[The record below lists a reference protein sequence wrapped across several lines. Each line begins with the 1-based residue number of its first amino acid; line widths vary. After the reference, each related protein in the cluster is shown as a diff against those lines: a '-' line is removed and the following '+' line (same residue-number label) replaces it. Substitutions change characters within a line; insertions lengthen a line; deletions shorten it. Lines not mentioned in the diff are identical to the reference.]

1 MIFVSQSRSWEWFVY
16 DEFYAELK
24 TREWK
29 IDPQRTS
36 YMIKELFR
44 SESKDQKA
52 LFNKPKRFP
61 GKNSN
66 GEYFPPI
73 KVLRIPLYIF
83 EERKN
88 IKEIVD
94 FEDEDEII

>member
-1 MIFVSQSRSWEWFVY
+1 MS
-16 DEFYAELK
+16 K
-24 TREWK
+24 TLCIIPARGG
-29 IDPQRTS
+29 S
-36 YMIKELFR
+36 
-44 SESKDQKA
+44 
-52 LFNKPKRFP
+52 KRFP